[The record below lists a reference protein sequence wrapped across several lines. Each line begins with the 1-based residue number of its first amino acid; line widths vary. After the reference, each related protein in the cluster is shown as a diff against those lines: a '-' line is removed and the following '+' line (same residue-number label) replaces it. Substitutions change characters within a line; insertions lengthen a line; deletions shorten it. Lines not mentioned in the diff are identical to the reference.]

1 VERAGAGIR
10 RRRRGRRRGR
20 REARSQSMILGR
32 QKLAGLI
39 QGRQAL
45 LIVAACVPGSGVG
58 GLGSV

>member
-1 VERAGAGIR
+1 
-10 RRRRGRRRGR
+10 
-20 REARSQSMILGR
+20 MILGR